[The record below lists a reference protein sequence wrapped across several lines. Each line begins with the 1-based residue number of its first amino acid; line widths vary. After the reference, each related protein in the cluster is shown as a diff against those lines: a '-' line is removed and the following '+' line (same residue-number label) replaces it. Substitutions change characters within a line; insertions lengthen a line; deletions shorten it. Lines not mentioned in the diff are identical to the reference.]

1 MDSSAA
7 NIFTIYYREC
17 ECKTVPGKTSSIK
30 STCKKKINLSNTRQN
45 QKMSRQDKEMWDML
59 DGKKRPA
66 IKMKTKF
73 AFGNGTATSS

>member
-1 MDSSAA
+1 
-7 NIFTIYYREC
+7 
-17 ECKTVPGKTSSIK
+17 
-30 STCKKKINLSNTRQN
+30 
-45 QKMSRQDKEMWDML
+45 MSRQDKEMWDML